1 MDRFAV
7 SEPLALRFLFVRR
20 ALLTKWCYYTIVW
33 VLSVSHTISI
43 QTEGLLLT
51 GLDLLKAVLAGMAWA
66 LYV

>member
-20 ALLTKWCYYTIVW
+20 AHLTKWCYYTIVW

-51 GLDLLKAVLAGMAWA
+51 ALDLLKAVFAVIAWA
-66 LYV
+66 LYL